1 MPTPEPVEGRC
12 GARLRQNRGFCNRL
26 PINGTKRCRLHGG
39 ATPVAIAKNERRKD
53 QEAAIREAARLVTA
67 RDIDP
72 ATALL
77 ETVQYTAGEV
87 AYWRTKVDELTDA
100 QVAGMGVTKT
110 ETGVEKGQPTDLT
123 TTETTTHIYVAQL
136 RDATD
141 RLAKYSALAL
151 RAGLEARRVKLAEDQ
166 GRAVAGAIRQI
177 LEALHLT
184 PDQQTLVGVVV
195 PAALRS
201 IATTQETKP

>member
-12 GARLRQNRGFCNRL
+12 GARLRQNRGYCNRA

-53 QEAAIREAARLVTA
+53 QEAAIREAARLVSA

-87 AYWRTKVDELTDA
+87 AYWRTKVNELADD

-110 ETGVEKGQPTDLT
+110 ETRVEKGQPTDLT
-123 TTETTTHIYVAQL
+123 TTEATTHIYVTQL

-151 RAGLEARRVKLAEDQ
+151 RAGLEERRVRLAEQQ
-166 GRAVAGAIRQI
+166 GQLVAQAVRRI
-177 LEALHLT
+177 LEDLQLT
-184 PDQQTLVGVVV
+184 PEQQTLVGTVV
-195 PAALRS
+195 PRALRA
-201 IATTQETKP
+201 IAATQETP